1 MQRPA
6 ASVLGA
12 AALQAARRRPVEDL
26 LARCKLSSKRPRVA
40 TLGGMSEVA
49 PLLLAKWPE
58 CSHEHTDAVALPTD
72 TPTFD
77 LVITGT
83 PGPVHLAQLLERVSP
98 GGALAMVV
106 SDAPAEQLA
115 VLRDAAAGLGQA
127 VEAAPPQRGPELYCD
142 ALLGPLCASLDI
154 WRTTYTH
161 RLQDVEAAVVSLSAA
176 GYAPDEL
183 SVRHI
188 MLRSGRAKFLDPPVS
203 VSPHRVDASGGN
215 SPHLSS
221 ASQSHALAALE
232 SPLCLPEQV
241 HFPWPLQSHLRRR

>member
-6 ASVLGA
+6 ASVLGS

-115 VLRDAAAGLGQA
+115 VLRDAAAGLGHA

-161 RLQDVEAAVVSLSAA
+161 RLQDVEAAWRC
-176 GYAPDEL
+176 YAQAEPALRAVEL
-183 SVRHI
+183 E
-188 MLRSGRAKFLDPPVS
+188 
-203 VSPHRVDASGGN
+203 
-215 SPHLSS
+215 
-221 ASQSHALAALE
+221 ALAAE
-232 SPLCLPEQV
+232 SRRSFQYA
-241 HFPWPLQSHLRRR
+241 FPARTDGTILVPSTHLLLMARRPSLVGIYAEYIDYHDHQLDKGWKS